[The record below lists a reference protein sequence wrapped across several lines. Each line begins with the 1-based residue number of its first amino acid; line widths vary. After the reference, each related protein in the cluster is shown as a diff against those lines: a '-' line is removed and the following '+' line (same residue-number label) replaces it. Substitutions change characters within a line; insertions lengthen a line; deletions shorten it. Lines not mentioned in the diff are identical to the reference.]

1 MIYIKRGVYFENV
14 EIPKK
19 KTMIMFV
26 GDGIGRTVIKAN
38 RSYAHWPTFQTATV
52 G

>member
-38 RSYAHWPTFQTATV
+38 RRNGILKTFQTATV